1 MLELGFQFHLWV
13 LHTTACNFMNRV
25 YNELLYYSL
34 LLCLMVFFIIIC
46 QES

>member
-1 MLELGFQFHLWV
+1 MLELGFQFYLCV
-13 LHTTACNFMNRV
+13 LHTTACNFMNWA

-46 QES
+46 QGS